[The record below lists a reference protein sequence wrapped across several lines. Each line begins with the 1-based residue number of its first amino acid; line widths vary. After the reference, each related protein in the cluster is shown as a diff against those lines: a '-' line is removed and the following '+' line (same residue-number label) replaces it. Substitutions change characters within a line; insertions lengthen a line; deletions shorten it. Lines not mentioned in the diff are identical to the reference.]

1 MSSYVFMKIL
11 ESAPQRYDRGI
22 EILSLGQSK
31 TVQRDIVDN
40 YINRGDRVLEIGC
53 GTGTLAISCA
63 EKGAYVVGI
72 DVSPQMLAI
81 ANRKLRERK
90 LTEKVQLQELGAI
103 EIDKAF
109 SDETFEKITST
120 LVFSE
125 LYPDER
131 KYVLKQAY
139 RILKPGG
146 LIVIADEVIPSS
158 WWKRILHLLIR
169 IPLAIITYILTQTT
183 TKALRDFDNA
193 LTETG
198 FKIIHSKRSILDS
211 FTLYVARKE

>member
-1 MSSYVFMKIL
+1 MKIL
-11 ESAPQRYDRGI
+11 ESAPERYDRGI
-22 EILSLGQSK
+22 NMLSLGQSK
-31 TVQRDIVDN
+31 RVQQDIVDN

-63 EKGAYVVGI
+63 EKGASVVGI

-81 ANRKLRERK
+81 AIRKVREK
-90 LTEKVQLQELGAI
+90 NLTEKVQLQELGAI
-103 EIDKAF
+103 EIDKTF
-109 SDETFEKITST
+109 DDETFDKTTST

-146 LIVIADEVIPSS
+146 HIMIADEVIPNSL
-158 WWKRILHLLIR
+158 WKRILYLLIR
-169 IPLAIITYILTQTT
+169 IPLVIITYILTQTT
-183 TKALRDFDNA
+183 TNALRNFNKT
-193 LTETG
+193 LIETG
-198 FKIIHSKRSILDS
+198 FKIILHKRSILDS

>member
-11 ESAPQRYDRGI
+11 ESAPERYDRGI

-31 TVQRDIVDN
+31 RVQREIVNN
-40 YINRGDRVLEIGC
+40 YITRGDRVLEIGC

-63 EKGAYVVGI
+63 EKGASVVGV
-72 DVSPQMLAI
+72 DVSPQMLVI
-81 ANRKLRERK
+81 ASRKVRERN

-109 SDETFEKITST
+109 SDETFDKITGT

-125 LYPDER
+125 LYPDEQ
-131 KYVLKQAY
+131 KYVLKQAH

-146 LIVIADEVIPSS
+146 LIAIADEVIPSS
-158 WWKRILHLLIR
+158 LWKRILHLLIR

-183 TKALRDFDNA
+183 TKALKDFDKA
-193 LTETG
+193 LIETG
-198 FKIIHSKRSILDS
+198 FEIIHSKISILDS

>member
-11 ESAPQRYDRGI
+11 ESAPERYDCGI
-22 EILSLGQSK
+22 QILSLGQSK
-31 TVQRDIVDN
+31 RVQRDIVDN

-53 GTGTLAISCA
+53 GTGTLATSCA
-63 EKGAYVVGI
+63 EKGASIVGI
-72 DVSPQMLAI
+72 DISSQMLAI
-81 ANRKLRERK
+81 ASRKVREQN
-90 LTEKVQLQELGAI
+90 LTDKVQLQELGAM
-103 EIDKAF
+103 EIDKTF
-109 SDETFEKITST
+109 SDETFDKITST

-131 KYVLKQAY
+131 KYVLKQVY

-146 LIVIADEVIPSS
+146 LIVITDEVIPGSL
-158 WWKRILHLLIR
+158 WKRVLHLLIR

-183 TKALRDFDNA
+183 TKALRDFDKS

-198 FKIIHSKRSILDS
+198 FEIIHRKSSILDS
-211 FTLYVARKE
+211 FALYVGRKE